1 MFNANKFYEAILY
14 FIEILISRKLY
25 SFELSVVYQQA
36 HTISKQAFY
45 TNTIDKYLQNLET
58 NLKNT
63 QLPEAKAQRRY
74 KNRITKTEFD
84 IIKKLYDL
92 YDVEIVATNDEKP
105 YFYNLLYLID
115 STNCIKYIKE
125 EQFKCAETQYNY
137 DNYLSK
143 TQAQKDKAKAFDKQH
158 DINEAQLHKE
168 LINTYKDHKIKG
180 SMIIKSLQHPIL
192 ELFAEDAMYHV
203 LKNNQNFQKQ
213 FSKVNFTELELI
225 QGFTHQIS
233 WNYTHWKY
241 DEYKEYIKKHNQEAK
256 KYNPNKENHQDYKR
270 PLSLI
275 KKLDIQNQIIE
286 IINAVFHNEPI
297 KQIRSRKEKP
307 NVLKVYDEI
316 HIPTTKSVHS
326 LEQAFYSLVKN
337 EILPD
342 FGITELPL
350 TDNQLYQA
358 CCFARPYLY

>member
-1 MFNANKFYEAILY
+1 MNQKPYT
-14 FIEILISRKLY
+14 
-25 SFELSVVYQQA
+25 FELSVIYQQT
-36 HTISKQAFY
+36 HTISKQILYA
-45 TNTIDKYLQNLET
+45 NTIDKYLQNLE
-58 NLKNT
+58 NNFKNT
-63 QLPEAKAQRRY
+63 LLPEPKAKRRY

-92 YDVEIVATNDEKP
+92 YDVENIVINVEKP
-105 YFYNLLYLID
+105 YFYNLLYLTD
-115 STNCIKYIKE
+115 SINCIKYIID

-137 DNYLSK
+137 DNYISK
-143 TQAQKDKAKAFDKQH
+143 IQAQKDKAEAFDKQQ
-158 DINEAQLHKE
+158 DIQEAKLHE
-168 LINTYKDHKIKG
+168 SIISTYKCDKIKG
-180 SMIIKSLQHPIL
+180 SMIIKAIQHPII
-192 ELFAEDAMYHV
+192 ELFAEDTMYYV

-241 DEYKEYIKKHNQEAK
+241 DEYKAYAETRNQLAN

-270 PLSLI
+270 TISLI
-275 KKLDIQNQIIE
+275 KKLDIQNQIME
-286 IINAVFHNEPI
+286 IINAVFPNEPI
-297 KQIRSRKEKP
+297 KQIRSRKERQ

-326 LEQAFYSLVKN
+326 LEQAFYSFMKN

-342 FGITELPL
+342 LGITEFPL
-350 TDNQLYQA
+350 TDNELYQA